1 MAVRSLEKGLS
12 TIQSFDT
19 YRRLVRFGRLC
30 MLGAIDVRLEQLSFR
45 RINVDDI
52 CP

>member
-1 MAVRSLEKGLS
+1 MAVRLLKK
-12 TIQSFDT
+12 TVDDT
-19 YRRLVRFGRLC
+19 KFWILRLVRFGRLC
-30 MLGAIDVRLEQLSFR
+30 MLVAIDVRLEQLRFR